1 MGERKRVIEEGQA
14 AYRDAQPG
22 TDQEVVQV
30 VWQIERT
37 EPDCKCTT
45 VFSRQNAHYHDTD
58 LAEQYRYM
66 MALEPTALMREEF
79 PYYQHSYALYGNYDA
94 VDERGCYNTEWYV
107 C

>member
-1 MGERKRVIEEGQA
+1 
-14 AYRDAQPG
+14 
-22 TDQEVVQV
+22 
-30 VWQIERT
+30 
-37 EPDCKCTT
+37 
-45 VFSRQNAHYHDTD
+45 
-58 LAEQYRYM
+58 M